1 MTRTGR
7 KGGLAAL
14 LIAGTLALSGCSDDT
29 RINTATGA
37 VIGGLAGSALG
48 GGVLTLGGAAAG
60 AVAGSQSRL
69 NF

>member
-7 KGGLAAL
+7 IGRLAAL
-14 LIAGTLALSGCSDDT
+14 MLAGAVALSGCSDDT
-29 RINTATGA
+29 RVNIATGA
-37 VIGGLAGSALG
+37 VIGGLAGSAIG
-48 GGVLTLGGAAAG
+48 GGIVTLGGAAAG

>member
-1 MTRTGR
+1 MTLASQTPAR
-7 KGGLAAL
+7 AAL
-14 LIAGTLALSGCSDDT
+14 VLCAVLALAGCSDDT
-29 RINTATGA
+29 RINIATGA

-48 GGVLTLGGAAAG
+48 GGVLALGGAAAG